1 MTISG
6 FIDKGLE
13 IIKWP
18 LAAASILILPFSLI
32 ELRDSGVVGE
42 LFSSKVTILV
52 GFVGYFLLWVFI
64 FSKRSAGSF
73 FSTFEHEL
81 THALFAW
88 ITFKKVRGLQATW
101 NSGGVCYIEGGENW
115 LIYIAPYF
123 FPTLMLIPMALSVV
137 VDRQYYDSIEIM
149 LGAVMAYHMT
159 STYVET
165 HRGQTDLQETGFLFA
180 ALFLPTANVMI
191 YGWALIYFLDG
202 PDEGIDYVLSSWS
215 TAWEWVVGFF

>member
-1 MTISG
+1 M
-6 FIDKGLE
+6 
-13 IIKWP
+13 
-18 LAAASILILPFSLI
+18 AAASIVILPFSLI
-32 ELRDSGVVGE
+32 ELGDSGVIGE
-42 LFSSKVTILV
+42 IFSNKLTILV
-52 GFVGYFLLWVFI
+52 GFIGYFLLWVFF

-88 ITFKKVRGLQATW
+88 ITFKKVTGLQATW
-101 NSGGVCYIEGGENW
+101 NSGGVCHIEGGKNW
-115 LIYIAPYF
+115 LIFIAPYF
-123 FPTLMLIPMALSVV
+123 FPTLMLIPMGLSVI
-137 VDRQYYDSIEIM
+137 VDRQYYDSIEVM

-191 YGWALIYFLDG
+191 YGWGLIYFLDG
-202 PDEGIDYVLSSWS
+202 PYKATNYVLSCWAS
-215 TAWEWVVGFF
+215 ALQWVSRIFPMA

>member
-1 MTISG
+1 MSISG

-13 IIKWP
+13 VIKWP

-32 ELRDSGVVGE
+32 ELRDSGVIGE
-42 LFSSKVTILV
+42 IFSNKVTILG
-52 GFVGYFLLWVFI
+52 GFVGYFLLWVFF

-88 ITFKKVRGLQATW
+88 ITFKKVTGLQATW

-123 FPTLMLIPMALSVV
+123 FPTLMLIPMILSVI
-137 VDRQYYDSIEIM
+137 VDRQYYDSIEVM

-165 HRGQTDLQETGFLFA
+165 HSGQTDLQETGFLFA

-191 YGWALIYFLDG
+191 YGWGLIYFVRTPELAFG
-202 PDEGIDYVLSSWS
+202 YVFNRWVLASEWVLSF
-215 TAWEWVVGFF
+215 V

>member
-1 MTISG
+1 M
-6 FIDKGLE
+6 
-13 IIKWP
+13 
-18 LAAASILILPFSLI
+18 I
-32 ELRDSGVVGE
+32 ELGDSGVIGE
-42 LFSSKVTILV
+42 IFSNKVTILV
-52 GFVGYFLLWVFI
+52 GFFGYFLLWVLF

-88 ITFKKVRGLQATW
+88 ITFKKVTGLQATW

-123 FPTLMLIPMALSVV
+123 FPTLMLIPMILSVV
-137 VDRQYYDSIEIM
+137 VDRQYFDSIEVM

-202 PDEGIDYVLSSWS
+202 PYKATNYVLSCWAS
-215 TAWEWVVGFF
+215 ALQWVSRIFPMA